1 MHAPYMAFFLNVGA
15 KDTNWSPL
23 CLDGANFINWAIF
36 PGPRII
42 LLNCSL
48 HLQF

>member
-1 MHAPYMAFFLNVGA
+1 MHAPYMAFFLNIGA

-23 CLDGANFINWAIF
+23 CLDGVNFINWAIF
-36 PGPRII
+36 PGSRII
-42 LLNCSL
+42 LLSCSL